1 MNLLRNMVYCIL
13 LAALLA
19 SCLADGATLQVSSD
33 LQSAI
38 DAASSGDTLEVASG
52 LYDKITVEKSLT
64 LMGNGAVIRAGGRDA
79 CVAISADNVTI
90 SGFLVENGFYG
101 IKLDHVQGCHISN
114 NTVIY
119 SAQPGIAL
127 LYSDGNII
135 SGNNASFNGIVG
147 EGWYGIYLSNSNHNL
162 ISDNEANGN
171 GAYGINLFPSC
182 CNNTITGNRLQG
194 NMYGLYMFRDCEG
207 NVIGNNDMSENTN
220 SGLDLRFNCTGN
232 MIANNSIENN
242 AVAGIT
248 LMEASS
254 GNSIT
259 GNEINYNRRYGLQIQ
274 SRSEGN
280 TVAFNNISESQTGLF
295 LESGENSIYGNRIIE
310 NAIQADDR
318 GGNIWNR
325 QYPLGGNL
333 WSDYSGQDE
342 MKGPGQDMPGQDGF
356 GDEPYRVS
364 PTSMDRYPIMGGQVK
379 PISVLS
385 GEINP
390 SQLRVGDSININV
403 DLQSRYPLLQVVAR
417 AYQNS
422 KEAQGYCRLV
432 VSDGLYQ
439 GLFSTALLQPGSYDI
454 VLVAKDQRGNEL
466 QESLGRVEVSARSG
480 IAS

>member
-1 MNLLRNMVYCIL
+1 MRNTAYCML
-13 LAALLA
+13 LAALLISFPA
-19 SCLADGATLQVSSD
+19 ECKTLQVSSD

-38 DAASSGDTLEVASG
+38 DAASSGDTLEVAAG
-52 LYDKITVEKSLT
+52 VYEKIAVDRSINLI
-64 LMGNGAVIRAGGRDA
+64 GNGAVIQAGGRDA
-79 CVAISADNVTI
+79 CVAISADNVSL
-90 SGFLVENGFYG
+90 SGFLVQNGFYG
-101 IKLDHVQGCHISN
+101 IKLDHVRGCHISN

-119 SAQPGIAL
+119 CAQPGIAL
-127 LYSDGNII
+127 LYSDENII
-135 SGNNASFNGIVG
+135 SDNNASFNGIVG

-162 ISDNEANGN
+162 ITDNEAYGN

-182 CNNTITGNRLQG
+182 RNNNITGNRLQG

-207 NVIGNNDMSENTN
+207 NVIQNNDMSENTN

-280 TVAFNNISESQTGLF
+280 TVAFNNISGSQTGLF
-295 LESGENSIYGNRIIE
+295 LESGKNSIYGNRIIE

-318 GGNIWNR
+318 GSNIWNR
-325 QYPLGGNL
+325 QYPLSGNL

-356 GDEPYRVS
+356 GDEPYKIS

-379 PISVLS
+379 QISVLS

-390 SQLRVGDSININV
+390 SQLRVGDSIDIRV

-432 VSDGLYQ
+432 LSDGLYQ

-454 VLVAKDQRGNEL
+454 VLEAKDQRGNEL
-466 QESLGRVEVSARSG
+466 QESLGRVEVTARSG
-480 IAS
+480 FAS

>member
-1 MNLLRNMVYCIL
+1 MNLLRNMLYCIL
-13 LAALLA
+13 LAALLV
-19 SCLADGATLQVSSD
+19 SSLADGATLQVSSD

-64 LMGNGAVIRAGGRDA
+64 LIGYGAVIRAGGRDA

-90 SGFLVENGFYG
+90 SGFLVEKGFYG
-101 IKLDHVQGCHISN
+101 IKLDHVRGCNISN

-119 SAQPGIAL
+119 CAQPGIAL

-147 EGWYGIYLSNSNHNL
+147 EGWYGIYLSNSNDNL
-162 ISDNEANGN
+162 ITDNQAYGN

-194 NMYGLYMFRDCEG
+194 NMYGLYMFRDCES
-207 NVIGNNDMSENTN
+207 NVIQDNDMSENTN

-259 GNEINYNRRYGLQIQ
+259 GNEINYNSRYGLQIQ

-280 TVAFNNISESQTGLF
+280 TVAFNNISGSQTGLF
-295 LESGENSIYGNRIIE
+295 LESGKNSIYGNRIIE

-318 GGNIWNR
+318 GDNIWNR
-325 QYPLGGNL
+325 QYPLSGNL
-333 WSDYSGQDE
+333 WSDYRGQDR
-342 MKGPGQDMPGQDGF
+342 MMGPGQDMPGQDGF
-356 GDEPYRVS
+356 GDEPYKIS
-364 PTSMDRYPIMGGQVK
+364 STSMDRYPIMGGQVK
-379 PISVLS
+379 QISLLS

-390 SQLRVGDSININV
+390 SQLRVGDSINIRV

-422 KEAQGYCRLV
+422 REDQGYCRLV
-432 VSDGLYQ
+432 VSDGLYE

-466 QESLGRVEVSARSG
+466 EESLGRVEVAARSG
-480 IAS
+480 FAS

>member
-13 LAALLA
+13 LAALLV
-19 SCLADGATLQVSSD
+19 SSLADGATLQVSSD

-90 SGFLVENGFYG
+90 SGFLVEKGFYG
-101 IKLDHVQGCHISN
+101 IKLDHVRGCNISN

-119 SAQPGIAL
+119 CAQPGIAL

-162 ISDNEANGN
+162 IADNQAYGN

-182 CNNTITGNRLQG
+182 RNNTIIGNRLQG

-207 NVIGNNDMSENTN
+207 NVIQDNDMSENTN

-254 GNSIT
+254 GNIIT

-280 TVAFNNISESQTGLF
+280 PVAFNNISGSQTGLF
-295 LESGENSIYGNRIIE
+295 LESGQNRIYGNRIIE
-310 NAIQADDR
+310 NAIPADER
-318 GGNIWNR
+318 SGNI
-325 QYPLGGNL
+325 
-333 WSDYSGQDE
+333 
-342 MKGPGQDMPGQDGF
+342 
-356 GDEPYRVS
+356 
-364 PTSMDRYPIMGGQVK
+364 
-379 PISVLS
+379 
-385 GEINP
+385 
-390 SQLRVGDSININV
+390 
-403 DLQSRYPLLQVVAR
+403 
-417 AYQNS
+417 S
-422 KEAQGYCRLV
+422 K
-432 VSDGLYQ
+432 
-439 GLFSTALLQPGSYDI
+439 
-454 VLVAKDQRGNEL
+454 
-466 QESLGRVEVSARSG
+466 
-480 IAS
+480 

>member
-1 MNLLRNMVYCIL
+1 MNLLRNMLYCIL
-13 LAALLA
+13 LAALLV
-19 SCLADGATLQVSSD
+19 SSLADGATLQVSSD

-64 LMGNGAVIRAGGRDA
+64 LIGYGAVIRAGGRDA
-79 CVAISADNVTI
+79 CVAISADNVTV
-90 SGFLVENGFYG
+90 SGFLVEKGFYG
-101 IKLDHVQGCHISN
+101 IKLDHVRGCNISN

-147 EGWYGIYLSNSNHNL
+147 EGWYGIYLSNSNDNL
-162 ISDNEANGN
+162 ISDNEAHGN

-182 CNNTITGNRLQG
+182 RNNTITGNSLQG

-207 NVIGNNDMSENTN
+207 NVIQNNDMSENTN

-259 GNEINYNRRYGLQIQ
+259 GNEINYNKRYGLQIQ

-280 TVAFNNISESQTGLF
+280 TVAFNNISGSQTGLF
-295 LESGENSIYGNRIIE
+295 LESGKNSIYGNRIIE

-318 GGNIWNR
+318 GNNIWNK
-325 QYPLGGNL
+325 QYPLSGNL
-333 WSDYSGQDE
+333 WSDYRGQDR
-342 MKGPGQDMPGQDGF
+342 MMGPGQDMPGQDGF
-356 GDEPYRVS
+356 GDEPYKIS
-364 PTSMDRYPIMGGQVK
+364 STSMDRYPIMGGQVK
-379 PISVLS
+379 QISLLS

-390 SQLRVGDSININV
+390 SQLRVGDSINIRV

-422 KEAQGYCRLV
+422 REAQGYCRLV

-439 GLFSTALLQPGSYDI
+439 GLFSTALLEPGSYDI

-466 QESLGRVEVSARSG
+466 QESLGRVEVAARSG
-480 IAS
+480 FAS